1 MKPQAIPGSKRCLA
15 ATVKRV
21 AASIRLAAIAK
32 QCALVICLSCL
43 VPGTVLAQTASRADR
58 REGAKLV
65 RQGNQ
70 LQADG
75 KYEEAVAAYDQ
86 AAQRLPDVPEV
97 DYDRGVALYRQGE
110 YAKAEQSLQDAAA
123 AARGEL
129 EAKARY
135 NLGRCAHA
143 SALSQ
148 RDNPD
153 VAMNEVSRAIRFY
166 QDAIQVDPNDADARA
181 NLEMAER
188 LRAFLEKKIEEQR
201 SPTSQPQQEPS
212 SQPDDPS
219 TSQPASQ
226 PSAQPSSQPSSQAAS
241 QPNQEQSGDSQS
253 GDQGQESNEQG
264 QEGGQEQQAGKQN
277 PSGEQQGDGQE
288 EGEEQDAQQDEEQ
301 EAGQKQASDKK
312 DGKSAQ
318 QNKTEKEG
326 EQLQEG
332 EPSDDEPPDK
342 DRRKL
347 TREEV
352 DRILQ
357 EIRDAEHQ
365 RRAMQ
370 RERAMRLRGKA
381 KVERDW

>member
-1 MKPQAIPGSKRCLA
+1 MKPQAVGGSQPCLA
-15 ATVKRV
+15 ATANRIG
-21 AASIRLAAIAK
+21 ASIRLAAIAK
-32 QCALVICLSCL
+32 RCALVVCLSCL

-58 REGAKLV
+58 REGAKLI

-75 KYEEAVAAYDQ
+75 KYEEAVAVYDQ
-86 AAQRLPDVPEV
+86 AAKRLPDVPEV

-123 AARGEL
+123 AAKGEL
-129 EAKARY
+129 EVKARY

-148 RDNPD
+148 RDNLD
-153 VAMNEVSRAIRFY
+153 AAMNEVSRAIRFY

-188 LRAFLEKKIEEQR
+188 LRAFLERKIEEQK
-201 SPTSQPQQEPS
+201 SPTSQPQREPS
-212 SQPDDPS
+212 SQPDDQS

-226 PSAQPSSQPSSQAAS
+226 PSSRPSSQPSSQPTS

-253 GDQGQESNEQG
+253 GNQGQESNEQG
-264 QEGGQEQQAGKQN
+264 QEGSQEQQAGKQN

-288 EGEEQDAQQDEEQ
+288 GEEQDAQQAEEQ
-301 EAGQKQASDKK
+301 EAGQTQATDQK
-312 DGKSAQ
+312 DGKSARQ
-318 QNKTEKEG
+318 EQLEKEG
-326 EQLQEG
+326 EPLQ
-332 EPSDDEPPDK
+332 PDEQADGKKPDQDK
-342 DRRKL
+342 RKL